1 MPYALVFIF
10 FSLLISIGASNI
22 LYRNIRH
29 NILIKEK
36 PNNPINSKI
45 SIYPLNNITYIILR

>member
-10 FSLLISIGASNI
+10 SFLLISIGASNI
-22 LYRNIRH
+22 LYRNIGD
-29 NILIKEK
+29 NILFKGK

-45 SIYPLNNITYIILR
+45 